1 MTEAT
6 SILKQNMAR
15 LRITHDYELAKE
27 IGITK
32 QSLSRKLKY
41 PRTFSWY
48 EVGAMAKLFN
58 WSNEELGEFVRS
70 VYGGKE

>member
-1 MTEAT
+1 MNKPE
-6 SILKQNMAR
+6 SLIKQSMAKLLIKR
-15 LRITHDYELAKE
+15 DCELAE
-27 IGITK
+27 RVGITK
-32 QSLSRKLKY
+32 QSFSRKLKL

-58 WSNEELGEFVRS
+58 WSDEELGEFVRS

>member
-1 MTEAT
+1 MTEAK
-6 SILKQNMAR
+6 SIIKQYMAKIR
-15 LRITHDYELAKE
+15 LEHDCELANE
-27 IGITK
+27 IGLTK
-32 QSLSRKLKY
+32 QSLSRKLRY

-48 EVGAMAKLFN
+48 EVGALAKLFN